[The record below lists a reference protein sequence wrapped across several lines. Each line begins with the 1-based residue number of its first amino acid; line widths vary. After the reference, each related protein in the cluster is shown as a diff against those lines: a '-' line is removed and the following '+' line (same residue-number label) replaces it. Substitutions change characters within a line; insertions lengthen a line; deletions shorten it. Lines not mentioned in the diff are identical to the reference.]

1 MQETSIH
8 TFTDASQKAY
18 TAVVYARY
26 EYEDGTV
33 SCRLITSKTRLAS
46 LKTMSIPR
54 LELMGA
60 LIGVRLTKQVR
71 NSMEIEVERSTYWVD
86 SLNVGSEE
94 E

>member
-1 MQETSIH
+1 
-8 TFTDASQKAY
+8 
-18 TAVVYARY
+18 
-26 EYEDGTV
+26 
-33 SCRLITSKTRLAS
+33 
-46 LKTMSIPR
+46 MSIPR